1 MKKIFYWSP
10 CLNRVG
16 TLYSTVNSAISIKK
30 YSNNTFEPIIIN
42 SCGEW
47 DNYLEIFNKYNI
59 KVKNFYR
66 YNYFKYLP
74 KQGFISSRL
83 SYLIIYIFSFIPLLK
98 LIKKNKNEILIAHL
112 ITSLPLSLAIIF
124 NIKTKLILRISGYPK
139 LNFIRY
145 FLWKLSNFK
154 ISYITCPSQAL
165 LEKLKNI
172 NLFDKKKLT
181 YLPDAIIN
189 INEIKSQ
196 LFEKKKKEIKYILA
210 VGRLTKQK
218 NFTYLI
224 NEFDKFLKVNKNFK
238 LIILGEGDEKEKLK
252 NICKSRKITDHVEF
266 KGQVNN
272 VYSYMKQAS
281 VFVLSSLWEE
291 PGFVIIEAGFCNLFV
306 ISSDCENGPIEFLNN
321 GEGGILFE
329 SNKENSLFNSLV
341 KFEHMKK
348 EEILIKKINL
358 KKKTKDYS
366 IFTHFKIL
374 NNILDENKI

>member
-16 TLYSTVNSAISIKK
+16 TLYSTINSAISIKK
-30 YSNNTFEPIIIN
+30 YSNSTFEPIIIN

-98 LIKKNKNEILIAHL
+98 LIQKNKNEILIAHL

-165 LEKLKNI
+165 LEKLKNM
-172 NLFDKKKLT
+172 NLFDKNKLT
-181 YLPDAIIN
+181 FLPDAIIN

-196 LFEKKKKEIKYILA
+196 LFENKKKEIKYILA

-252 NICKSRKITDHVEF
+252 NICKSRRITDHVEF

-321 GEGGILFE
+321 GKGGILFE
-329 SNKENSLFNSLV
+329 SNKENSLFNSLA
-341 KFEHMKK
+341 KFENMKN

>member
-1 MKKIFYWSP
+1 MKKIYYWSP
-10 CLNRVG
+10 CLSNVG
-16 TLYSTVNSAISIKK
+16 TVKSTINSCLALSRYNK
-30 YSNNTFEPIIIN
+30 NNSEIVIIN

-47 DNYLEIFNKYNI
+47 DNHLEIFNKYNI

-74 KQGFISSRL
+74 KQGFVSSRL
-83 SYLIIYIFSFIPLLK
+83 SYLIIYIFSFIPLLR
-98 LIKKNKNEILIAHL
+98 LVQKNKNEILIAHL
-112 ITSLPLSLAIIF
+112 ITSLPLTLAIMF
-124 NIKTKLILRISGYPK
+124 NIKIKLILRISGYPK

-145 FLWKLSNFK
+145 YFWKLSNFK

-196 LFEKKKKEIKYILA
+196 LFKNKKKEIKYILA

-252 NICKSRKITDHVEF
+252 NICKSKKIIEHVEF

-272 VYSYMKQAS
+272 VCSFMKQAS

-291 PGFVIIEAGFCNLFV
+291 PGFVIIESGFCNLFV
-306 ISSDCENGPIEFLNN
+306 ISSDCENGPVEFLNN

-329 SNKENSLFNSLV
+329 SNKENSLLNSLV
-341 KFEHMKK
+341 KFTSMKND
-348 EEILIKKINL
+348 EILKKKLNL